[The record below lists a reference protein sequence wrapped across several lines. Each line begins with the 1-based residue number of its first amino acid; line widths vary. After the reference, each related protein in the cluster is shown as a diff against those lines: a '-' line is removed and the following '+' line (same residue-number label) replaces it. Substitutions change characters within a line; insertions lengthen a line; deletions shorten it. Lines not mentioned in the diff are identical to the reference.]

1 MNAHED
7 LDRHASQPKD
17 PDGLIM
23 SDRAVEATGPRL
35 KDGSPL
41 HYAFIPEDKLVLKAA
56 DVEGAKNMLD
66 KCADVDPAAV
76 ASCAGK
82 TAEEAR
88 HILWGILGH

>member
-1 MNAHED
+1 MNAHSE
-7 LDRHASQPKD
+7 LDRYINQPKD
-17 PDGLIM
+17 PSGLTM
-23 SDRAVEATGPRL
+23 SDRAIEATGPRL

-41 HYAFIPEDKLVLKAA
+41 HYAFIEEDKLVLNSA
-56 DVEGAKNMLD
+56 DIQGAKNMLD

-88 HILWGILGH
+88 RILWGILGH